1 MSDFGDLT
9 SQQQSQ
15 DSETS
20 TYDAEVSSLFSDMSC
35 DASDSDSPTPDENE
49 EDIYFDLTNLSKK
62 HESSDTDPQEYE
74 DSVDFDFYQK
84 HIERKIRIQ
93 NRSKIAK
100 LQKRKA
106 REIPGKNQ
114 LKTVY

>member
-9 SQQQSQ
+9 SQQ

-35 DASDSDSPTPDENE
+35 DASDSDSPTTDDCE

-62 HESSDTDPQEYE
+62 HDSGDTDPQEYE

-93 NRSKIAK
+93 NRSKIAT

-106 REIPGKNQ
+106 RENPGKNQ
-114 LKTVY
+114 LKTFS